1 MLPIRYSKAPR
12 WHFGCPYDAEVI
24 INTDTSITTPKL
36 HSDRIAGISNNNL
49 NLNLISLIALTFGI
63 FDTLVLC
70 NSDDLA
76 KQDSNVEVISMKFLR
91 QWEDVTIEKKDWYP
105 TVDITDSRTGQVT
118 SVPVQSYL
126 KEFKWDESQ
135 YSMTKSLRE
144 LAEMAYQKASKF
156 DEELKA
162 KISEYTNLK
171 TQLSAVQ
178 RKDKGSLT
186 SRTLAGL
193 VEPKHVVESEY
204 LTTLFVVV
212 PK

>member
-1 MLPIRYSKAPR
+1 MVMHYILSV
-12 WHFGCPYDAEVI
+12 PYDEKKVQKQQAFQKIQNKIEKEKGLCECYPFDI
-24 INTDTSITTPKL
+24 PKL
-36 HSDRIAGISNNNL
+36 RVGTLD
-49 NLNLISLIALTFGI
+49 ALM
-63 FDTLVLC
+63 TL
-70 NSDDLA
+70 SDDLA